1 MYLNAFININVIKNY
16 YKIYD
21 DKAIIS
27 CKMKR
32 KKMVEICP
40 QTRKLVI
47 CGPECHVR

>member
-27 CKMKR
+27 CKMK
-32 KKMVEICP
+32 KEKWLKFVHE
-40 QTRKLVI
+40 Q
-47 CGPECHVR
+47 GNW